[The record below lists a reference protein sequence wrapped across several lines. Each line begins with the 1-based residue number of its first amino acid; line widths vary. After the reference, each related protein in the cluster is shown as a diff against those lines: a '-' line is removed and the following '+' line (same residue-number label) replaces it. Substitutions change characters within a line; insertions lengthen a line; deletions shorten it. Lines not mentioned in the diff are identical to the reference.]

1 MARALLALLWALRA
15 PPVLAKRPNILFL
28 MTDSMDGRVLDPGAV
43 QSQAVE
49 LPFLRDSLLLLGS
62 LLYVSYKIIITAG
75 HQEEEHYSYSGSEG
89 G

>member
-1 MARALLALLWALRA
+1 MARALLALLWAL
-15 PPVLAKRPNILFL
+15 PILAKRPNILFL
-28 MTDSMDGRVLDPGAV
+28 MTDSMDGRVLDPEAV

-62 LLYVSYKIIITAG
+62 LLQTYVSYKIIFTPG
-75 HQEEEHYSYSGSEG
+75 HQEEEYYLYSGSEG